1 MATGGTAQQPADYE
15 RTYLSKLEREYQQL
29 SAPLDPP
36 NYVPTLQHVDARINL
51 YDAWV
56 QYFQTYERLAKY
68 LADAGLPRLS
78 ERVTHMRKDV
88 QGALDIYLQIRQDM
102 LKSQAQIAQVWVDT
116 NQECIR
122 IVAETN
128 ARRQQVF
135 ERCMEM
141 RRNLLL

>member
-15 RTYLSKLEREYQQL
+15 RIHLSKLEREYQQL
-29 SAPLDPP
+29 SAPASPP
-36 NYVPTLQHVDARINL
+36 NYVPTLEHVDARINL

-56 QYFQTYERLAKY
+56 HYFQTYEPLAKY
-68 LADAGLPRLS
+68 LAGAGLPRLS
-78 ERVTHMRKDV
+78 ESVEHMKKDV
-88 QGALDIYLQIRQDM
+88 QGALDIYQQIRSDM
-102 LKSQAQIAQVWVDT
+102 LKSQAQIGQIWADT

-141 RRNLLL
+141 RRTLLL

>member
-15 RTYLSKLEREYQQL
+15 RFYLSKLDREYQQL
-29 SAPLDPP
+29 SAPSDPP
-36 NYVPTLQHVDARINL
+36 NYVPTLQNVDARINL
-51 YDAWV
+51 YKEWI
-56 QYFQTYERLAKY
+56 QYFQTYELLAKY
-68 LADAGLPRLS
+68 LADAGLPTLS
-78 ERVTHMRKDV
+78 ERVRHMKKDV
-88 QGALDIYLQIRQDM
+88 QGAIDIYLQIRQDM
-102 LKSQAQIAQVWVDT
+102 LKSQWQIAQVWADT